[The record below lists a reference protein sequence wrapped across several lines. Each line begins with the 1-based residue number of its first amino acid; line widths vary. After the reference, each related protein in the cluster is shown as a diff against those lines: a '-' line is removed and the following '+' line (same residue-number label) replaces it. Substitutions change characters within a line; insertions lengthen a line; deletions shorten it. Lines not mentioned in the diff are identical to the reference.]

1 MSERMCTLARM
12 NENNKT
18 FISKCDICRSV
29 DPKQLRETIHPHDMT
44 HRLWA
49 KVGTDLFSF
58 QNKDY
63 VITVDYYTNF
73 WEVDYLP
80 DTKSNTVIQKWK
92 AHLARQGIAGVASDN
107 RVQ

>member
-12 NENNKT
+12 NENIKT

-29 DPKQLRETIHPHDMT
+29 DPKQLRETLHPHDMT

-92 AHLARQGIAGVASDN
+92 AHLARQGIAGVTSDN